1 MILTFLKISFP
12 SKKKSIQRNSI
23 RMSIFNT
30 DKRTCMHA
38 IKSFI
43 SKYLFCAEGYA
54 QCEWCLYKQ
63 KQSNCVLFFF
73 TIKHLT
79 NKRDLNSIKLPKCPY
94 RRTKFHWYF
103 DEIFRTII
111 KKLHNPPISTLLQWL
126 YSTRWLFV
134 RGLNRAVHLHL

>member
-43 SKYLFCAEGYA
+43 SKYLFV
-54 QCEWCLYKQ
+54 
-63 KQSNCVLFFF
+63 QSVMHSVNGVCTNKSKAIVSFFFF

-79 NKRDLNSIKLPKCPY
+79 NKRDLNSIQLPKCPY